1 MERPVERLERLRAIR
16 ETVGER
22 ILFLDG
28 AMGTMIQTYELDEA
42 DFRGDRFRDFT
53 GPDGKEINLRGN
65 NDLLNLTRPDVIS
78 EIHTAF
84 LEAGADIVETNTFN
98 STWISQADY
107 HMQELVYELNLEG
120 AKLAR
125 KAADSAGPNV
135 AAEQTARGHE
145 GGGSGTGGSGAG
157 GVGFRPRWVA
167 GVLGP
172 TNKTLSISPDVND
185 PGYRDVTFT
194 QVADA
199 YREAIRG
206 LVDGGADL
214 LLIETVFD
222 PLNAKA
228 AIYAVKQF
236 EEENEVELP
245 IMISGTITD
254 QSGRTLTG
262 QTATAFWYSV
272 AHAEPFSVGL
282 NCSLGADQLREYVAE
297 ISEVAYV
304 PVSTHP
310 NAGLPNEFGEYDHTP
325 EFMAKVLGGMAEE
338 GLLNIVGGCCG
349 STPEHLKE
357 IVAACSRA
365 TARRVPERPAEV
377 TFFSGLEPVTLKEN
391 SLFLNIGERTNVA
404 GSRKFNRLIQ
414 SKKYEEA
421 LEVARDQVENGA
433 QIIDVNM
440 DDAMLES
447 AVEME
452 TFLNLVATEPDISRV
467 PIMIDSSKWEVIER
481 GLRCV
486 QGKSIVNSISMKEGE
501 EAFLRQAREIRK
513 YGAATIVMAFDERG
527 QADSK
532 ERKVEICERA
542 YKLLTEQVG
551 FPPGDIIFDPNIFAV
566 GTGIE
571 EHANYG
577 VDFIE
582 ATREIKEKLPGAR
595 VSGGVSNVSFSFRGN
610 DTVREAMHAAFL
622 YHAINAGM
630 DMGIVNPAQLAVYD
644 EIPKDLLERVEDVL
658 LNRREDATERLLD
671 LAETVE
677 QSGGAREQDLSW
689 REGSVEERIA
699 HALVKGIT
707 TYIEDDVEE
716 VRRQRD
722 AALDVIEGPLM
733 DGMNVVGEL
742 FGSGKMFL
750 PQVVKS
756 ARVMKHAVG
765 YLEPYIE
772 AEKTDDG
779 SDRGKGRV
787 LLATVKGDVH
797 DIGKN
802 IVGVVLQCNNYDVI
816 DLGVMVPTPDILQAA
831 RDHDVDVIGLSGLIT
846 PSLDEMVHVA
856 REMEREGFELPLL
869 IGGATTS
876 EIHTSVKI
884 APQYSGPV
892 VHVKDASR
900 ASGVVSKLLSREQR
914 RAYEEQLTAHHEK
927 TREKRRNQSSG
938 VEYLSIEEV
947 RSKRFT
953 PDWAAYEPKEPQ
965 FLGAK
970 AFTDYSIAEIAEY
983 IDWGFF
989 FYSWE
994 MKGRFP
1000 DILDDPHLGEEAR
1013 KLYAD
1018 AQSLLAR
1025 IIEEKR
1031 LRAHAVLGFWPA
1043 NSTENDNIE
1052 LYTDDTR
1059 SEVRHVIQTLR
1070 QQKVKK
1076 ETPYYLSLSDYIAPK
1091 SSGVDDY
1098 MGLFAVTAGDGLD
1111 FLVSEFNEA
1120 GDDFKAILS
1129 KVLADR
1135 LAEAFAECLH
1145 ERVRKEFWGYA
1156 PEENLDIEELLHIR
1170 YQGIRPAPGYPPCP
1184 DHKDKE
1190 IIWDLLEPDEYG
1202 ISLTESYMMVPPAS
1216 VSAYCFMHP
1225 ESKYFSV
1232 GRIARD
1238 QVQDYATR
1246 KGVPVSEVERWLQ
1259 SVLAYEPEPPERGGG

>member
-1 MERPVERLERLRAIR
+1 
-16 ETVGER
+16 
-22 ILFLDG
+22 
-28 AMGTMIQTYELDEA
+28 MGTMIQGYDLQED
-42 DFRGDRFRDFT
+42 DFRGERFRAFT
-53 GPDGKEINLRGN
+53 GPEGKEVNLRGN

-78 EIHTAF
+78 QVHTQF

-98 STWISQADY
+98 STSISQADY

-120 AKLAR
+120 ARLAR
-125 KAADSAGPNV
+125 AAADAAGPN
-135 AAEQTARGHE
+135 A
-145 GGGSGTGGSGAG
+145 GAG
-157 GVGFRPRWVA
+157 DTDGGEGRGGARDGGEGRPRWVA

-185 PGYRDVTFT
+185 PGFRDVSFM
-194 QVADA
+194 QLADA
-199 YREAIRG
+199 YSEALRG
-206 LVDGGADL
+206 LVDGGTDL
-214 LLIETVFD
+214 VLIETIFD

-228 AIYAVKQF
+228 AIYAIKRF
-236 EEENEVELP
+236 EEEHGIELP

-262 QTATAFWYSV
+262 QTATAFWYSM

-297 ISEVAYV
+297 VAEVAHV

-310 NAGLPNEFGEYDHTP
+310 NAGLPNEFGEYDHSP

-338 GLLNIVGGCCG
+338 GLLNVVGGCCG
-349 STPEHLKE
+349 STPEHLQQ
-357 IVAACSRA
+357 IVAACSGVAPR
-365 TARRVPERPAEV
+365 TVPARRSHVS
-377 TFFSGLEPVTLKEN
+377 FYSGLEPVTLKED
-391 SLFLNIGERTNVA
+391 SLFVNVGERTNVA

-414 SKKYEEA
+414 NKKYEEA

-433 QIIDVNM
+433 QIIDINM

-447 AVEME
+447 AREME
-452 TFLNLVATEPDISRV
+452 IFLNLVATEPDISRV

-501 EAFLRQAREIRK
+501 EPFLKQAREIRK
-513 YGAATIVMAFDERG
+513 YGAATVVMAFDEQG

-532 ERKVEICERA
+532 ERKVAICERA
-542 YKLLTEQVG
+542 YTLLTEEVG
-551 FPPGDIIFDPNIFAV
+551 FPPEDIIFDPNIFAV

-571 EHANYG
+571 EHSNYG
-577 VDFIE
+577 VDYIE
-582 ATREIKEKLPGAR
+582 ATTEIKEKLTGVR
-595 VSGGVSNVSFSFRGN
+595 ISGGVSNVSFSFRGN
-610 DTVREAMHAAFL
+610 NTVREAMHAAFL
-622 YHAINAGM
+622 YHAIHAGM
-630 DMGIVNPAQLAVYD
+630 DMGIVNPGQLAVYD
-644 EIPKDLLERVEDVL
+644 DIPKDLLEHVEDVL

-671 LAETVE
+671 FAETVE
-677 QSGGAREQDLSW
+677 QTGGGKTQDLSW
-689 REGSVEERIA
+689 RESSVEERIA

-716 VRRQRD
+716 VRQQRP

-733 DGMNVVGEL
+733 DGMNIVGEL

-756 ARVMKHAVG
+756 ARVMKQAVG
-765 YLEPYIE
+765 YLEPFIE

-802 IVGVVLQCNNYDVI
+802 IVGVVLQCNNFDVI

-831 RDHDVDVIGLSGLIT
+831 RDNDVDVIGLSGLIT

-876 EIHTSVKI
+876 QVHTSVKI
-884 APQYSGPV
+884 APQYSRPV
-892 VHVKDASR
+892 VHVKDASL
-900 ASGVVSKLLSREQR
+900 ASGVVSKLLSKEASSQYTVELD
-914 RAYEEQLTAHHEK
+914 ALHEK
-927 TREKRRNQSSG
+927 TREKRKAQS
-938 VEYLSIEEV
+938 VDTEYLPIQEV
-947 RSKRFT
+947 RQKRFT
-953 PDWAAYEPKEPQ
+953 PDWAAYRPTEPE
-965 FLGAK
+965 FIGTK
-970 AFTDYSIAEIAEY
+970 AFTNYPIAEIAEY

-994 MKGRFP
+994 MKGKFP
-1000 DILDDPHLGEEAR
+1000 DILDDPKLGEEAR

-1018 AQSLLAR
+1018 AQELLKR
-1025 IIEEKR
+1025 IIDEDR
-1031 LRAHAVLGFWPA
+1031 LHAHAVLGFWPA
-1043 NSTENDNIE
+1043 NSTEDDSIE
-1052 LYTDDTR
+1052 LYADEGR
-1059 SEVRHVIQTLR
+1059 AELAGVVQTLR
-1070 QQKVKK
+1070 QQKAKK
-1076 ETPYYLSLSDYIAPK
+1076 ETPYYLSLSDFIAPK
-1091 SSGVDDY
+1091 STGVRDY
-1098 MGLFAVTAGDGLD
+1098 MGAFAVTAGEGLES
-1111 FLVSEFNEA
+1111 LVAEFDEA
-1120 GDDFKAILS
+1120 GDDFRAILS

-1135 LAEAFAECLH
+1135 LAEAFAERLH

-1156 PEENLDIEELLHIR
+1156 PEESLDLEELLHIR

-1184 DHKDKE
+1184 DHKDKGILWE
-1190 IIWDLLEPDEYG
+1190 LLDPEPYG
-1202 ISLTESYMMVPPAS
+1202 MILTESYMMVPPAS

-1232 GRIARD
+1232 GRVARD
-1238 QVQDYATR
+1238 QVEDYAAR
-1246 KGVPVSEVERWLQ
+1246 KGVSVEEVERWLQ
-1259 SVLAYEPEPPERGGG
+1259 SVLAYDPEPVN